1 MDEQPKPLPNQEFL
15 INFEDSGDQTWSHIR
30 SATADSVKDY
40 LRRISKEPSLSEAE
54 EFELGQ
60 QIAEGRRASETLES
74 GVAVAPDAQRR
85 LRQAVKLGVH
95 AKQVLIDANLKLVVA
110 VAKSQVG
117 KGLPFLDLVQEG
129 NFGLTYAVEKFDHT
143 RGYRFSAYSIWW
155 VRQAMAR
162 ALANQGRDVR
172 IPVHMQETFRKVAK
186 AEEKLRKKLDR
197 EPTIEEL
204 SAECGLTVEAISKLD
219 SYERTVI
226 SLDLPLDSTGDV
238 LLEDTLVDEGESV
251 EAMTENMMLIEQ
263 LNAIL
268 DTFSGRE
275 AMVVKER
282 FGLVDGRQKTLEE
295 IGDIFGVTRERIR
308 QIESKAM
315 SKLRHPSLRELL
327 HDFLRD

>member
-1 MDEQPKPLPNQEFL
+1 MNEQPERTPNQEFL
-15 INFEDSGDQTWSHIR
+15 LNFEESSAPTWSHLR
-30 SATADSVKDY
+30 SASADSVKDY
-40 LRRISKEPSLSEAE
+40 LRRIASEPTLSEAE
-54 EFELGQ
+54 EFELCA
-60 QIAEGRRASETLES
+60 QIAEGRRATETIES
-74 GVAVAPDAQRR
+74 GVSIAPEAKSR
-85 LRQAVKLGVH
+85 LKLAVKNGLH

-110 VAKSQVG
+110 TAKSQIG
-117 KGLPFLDLVQEG
+117 KGLPFLDLIQEG

-197 EPTIEEL
+197 EPTTEEL

-219 SYERTVI
+219 SYERKVI
-226 SLDLPLDSTGDV
+226 SLDLPLDDTGDF

-251 EAMTENMMLIEQ
+251 EALAENALLIEQ

-275 AMVVKER
+275 AMVVRER
-282 FGLVDGRQKTLEE
+282 FGLVDGQQKTLEE

-308 QIESKAM
+308 QIEMKAM